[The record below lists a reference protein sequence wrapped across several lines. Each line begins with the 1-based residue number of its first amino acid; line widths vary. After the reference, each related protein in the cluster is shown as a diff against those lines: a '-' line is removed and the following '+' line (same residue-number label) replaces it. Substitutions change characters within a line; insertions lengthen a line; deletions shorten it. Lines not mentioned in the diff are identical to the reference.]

1 MPNRFQ
7 NRLVMVTGAAGGLG
21 RALALGFGGEGAR
34 LLLVDVTEPGL
45 ANTARLLKDI
55 GAEASIHVVDLSD
68 ESAIKALGAEIVA
81 HHKTLDVLI
90 NNAGLAY
97 GEISQSFEALP
108 MDRWLRY
115 LAINTVAPLV
125 LAQALRPAL
134 AAAKGVI
141 LNQSSMASFQ
151 PATCYGVTKAGLNS
165 MTYGMAVVFG
175 REGIRVN
182 AVAPGL
188 METEANL
195 EGLTPE
201 THERVRAM
209 QLIDARGTP
218 EPIVD
223 LHLFLASDAARFI
236 TSEVM
241 ICDAGNRLTAGG
253 TDMTRRSD
261 FDEACEHGRRDW
273 KSESENTLTWPGWP
287 TKAQLRPNRPPSSRF
302 DVECRR

>member
-1 MPNRFQ
+1 MPNRFE
-7 NRLVMVTGAAGGLG
+7 NRTVMVTGAAAGLG
-21 RALALGFGGEGAR
+21 RALALGFGVEGAR
-34 LLLVDVTEPGL
+34 LLLVDVAEKGL
-45 ANTARLLKDI
+45 RETARLLEDI
-55 GAEASIHVVDLSD
+55 GAEASVHVVDLSS
-68 ESAIKALGAEIVA
+68 EAAIQSLGQEVLAN
-81 HHKTLDVLI
+81 HKTLDVLV

-125 LAQALRPAL
+125 LANALRPAL

-151 PATCYGVTKAGLNS
+151 PATCYGITKAGLNA
-165 MTYGMAVVFG
+165 MTYGMATVFG
-175 REGIRVN
+175 KEGVRVN

-218 EPIVD
+218 KPIVD
-223 LHLFLASDAARFI
+223 LHLFLASDEARFI
-236 TSEVM
+236 TAEVM
-241 ICDAGNRLTAGG
+241 SCDAGNRL
-253 TDMTRRSD
+253 R
-261 FDEACEHGRRDW
+261 
-273 KSESENTLTWPGWP
+273 GW
-287 TKAQLRPNRPPSSRF
+287 RY
-302 DVECRR
+302 